1 MPRIKMTEEELNQS
15 KKESN
20 KKYNDKYKT
29 KQYTKANRK
38 YKCEICGKKTSNRKR
53 CHKCWERSNT
63 PTECCGYEIDGTHLD
78 TFDHFDPYR
87 FIMMRVKYNE
97 EIIREMNPN
106 NSIKLGL
113 NEKWLNLFKAKLRK
127 GLL

>member
-1 MPRIKMTEEELNQS
+1 MEKMTEEE
-15 KKESN
+15 KKQARKSQLDREHES
-20 KKYNDKYKT
+20 YKT
-29 KQYTKANRK
+29 KSFSRANRK

-97 EIIREMNPN
+97 EIIREMNPD

-113 NEKWLNLFKAKLRK
+113 NEKWINEFKVKKAK